1 MKILAFLLA
10 FIFLIAGASA
20 AGTLPPVKQGDCA
33 QLIETCGNCTF
44 VNITTIRYSN
54 QTLQVFNQPMTQTSP
69 GSYNYSICSTAG
81 LRELIYMTI
90 KDPDGIRE
98 SQSVTIPITPTG
110 FEQTTAQSIM
120 YFLIGMLMFCI
131 FLVSL
136 YFTITLPFK
145 NERNS
150 ETRVIRV
157 NYKKYGKMFS
167 FIMAYLSF
175 VVLTYFAWNISFG
188 FLYFDSM
195 SRFFEALFNMLF
207 RFLWLII
214 LLYIF
219 IGFLYYF
226 RDRKIEKDIRGGLTV
241 RG

>member
-90 KDPDGIRE
+90 KDPDGIKK
-98 SQSVTIPITPTG
+98 V
-110 FEQTTAQSIM
+110 A
-120 YFLIGMLMFCI
+120 GMFISRRNGATNVMC
-131 FLVSL
+131 SL
-136 YFTITLPFK
+136 NPSSKVRATFK
-145 NERNS
+145 RSLHKLDFSNKLLS
-150 ETRVIRV
+150 ETT
-157 NYKKYGKMFS
+157 S
-167 FIMAYLSF
+167 
-175 VVLTYFAWNISFG
+175 
-188 FLYFDSM
+188 
-195 SRFFEALFNMLF
+195 
-207 RFLWLII
+207 
-214 LLYIF
+214 
-219 IGFLYYF
+219 
-226 RDRKIEKDIRGGLTV
+226 
-241 RG
+241 